1 MLFQGSQGE
10 KGDIGPQGIKGEDGL
25 SFNITEMKELQKKIT
40 ESDATVRQLEQR
52 ITELESDAT
61 VRQLQTQI
69 SQLERESDVIISEF
83 NL

>member
-40 ESDATVRQLEQR
+40 ESDATVRQL
-52 ITELESDAT
+52 
-61 VRQLQTQI
+61 QTQI
-69 SQLERESDVIISEF
+69 SQLERESDVMISEF